1 MSFFLAVEIDDVVRA
16 EVTRATEEAQR
27 TIRAS
32 WVKAEKWHLTL
43 VFLGEP
49 DAARL
54 AELPAVIEPLARA
67 CPVTSLQLKGCGTFE
82 TARAPVVL
90 WLGVT
95 GALEPLRT
103 LQGEL
108 SRSLHADEGRPWVPH
123 LTLARAK
130 QAEAFVHL
138 QPHLNTFESS
148 LFRTAGLV
156 LFESRHDRY
165 LATARWS
172 FAGVQ
177 NSAGRSV

>member
-1 MSFFLAVEIDDVVRA
+1 MSFFLAVEIDDVLRA
-16 EVTRATEEAQR
+16 EVMRVTEEAQR

-67 CPVTSLQLKGCGTFE
+67 CPVTSLQIKGCGTFE

-90 WLGVT
+90 WLGVA

-108 SRSLHADEGRPWVPH
+108 SRALHVDEGRDWVPH

-130 QAEAFVHL
+130 HAEAFVHL
-138 QPHLNTFESS
+138 QPHLNTFESTV
-148 LFRTAGLV
+148 FRPGALV

-165 LATARWS
+165 VATHRWS
-172 FAGVQ
+172 FADPQHG
-177 NSAGRSV
+177 G